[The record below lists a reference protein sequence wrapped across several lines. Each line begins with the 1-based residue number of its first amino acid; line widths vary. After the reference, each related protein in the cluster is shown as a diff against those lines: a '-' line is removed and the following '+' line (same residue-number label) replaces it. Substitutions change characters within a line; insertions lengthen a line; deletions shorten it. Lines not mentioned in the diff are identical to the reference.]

1 VAWREREIRFLL
13 NGETVEVRI
22 EARQTLLS
30 LLRDTLELTGT
41 KESCG
46 IGECGAC
53 TVLLEGRAVTSCLVP
68 AFEVDGLS
76 VRTIDGLAQ
85 NGVLHP
91 VQRAF
96 VEHGAVQCGF
106 CIPGMIMSSVGL
118 LERTPH
124 PTEEEIR
131 TALVGNL
138 CRCTGYVRILEAVKA
153 ASRAMGE
160 ARRGA

>member
-1 VAWREREIRFLL
+1 MAWREREIRLEV

-22 EARQTLLS
+22 EARLTLLS

-68 AFEVDGLS
+68 AFEAEGLS
-76 VRTIDGLAQ
+76 VRTIEGLAQ

-106 CIPGMIMSSVGL
+106 CIPGMIMSCVGL

-131 TALVGNL
+131 LALAGNL
-138 CRCTGYVRILEAVKA
+138 CRCTGYVRILEAVKTA
-153 ASRAMGE
+153 DRAMG
-160 ARRGA
+160 GD